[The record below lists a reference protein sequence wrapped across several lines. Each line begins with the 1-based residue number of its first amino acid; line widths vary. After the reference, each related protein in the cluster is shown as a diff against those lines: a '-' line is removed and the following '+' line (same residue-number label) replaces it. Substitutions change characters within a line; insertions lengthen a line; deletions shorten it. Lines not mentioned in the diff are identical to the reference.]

1 LPLACPLTRPM
12 QCCPRRRRGGT
23 QRRRHN
29 GHCHADGLCSAF
41 SKQRQEGATGAIVRG
56 QTRRG
61 ADRACRSLDPRLR
74 PTAARCVCAHA
85 RHPRVAPP
93 PGLDGLKI
101 IPRLPSA
108 AGLVPAATTYDLA
121 NAVPATRSRTP
132 LRPLA
137 LPPAPTPPLR
147 SPAPN
152 PHPGVCCS
160 TVDGCGNTRRE
171 GEHRRKGRTSRK
183 TPAAQGSIIAAPAS
197 VPAPP
202 TTLQQTHAFNGR
214 PSPAAPTH
222 PRLKRHAAQC
232 HGCPNDK
239 PARIPDPP
247 RAVPLDTATAAAIP
261 RPPPPARPRVPTQRP
276 TPTAT
281 AARRRAPAAPSRR
294 RAAPPPPRRRPSA
307 GASNTLPAGTRRR
320 ARPAAGLAP

>member
-1 LPLACPLTRPM
+1 M
-12 QCCPRRRRGGT
+12 QGCPRRRRGGT

-29 GHCHADGLCSAF
+29 GHCHADGLGSAF

-61 ADRACRSLDPRLR
+61 AGRACRSLDHRLR

-93 PGLDGLKI
+93 PGLDGLNR

-108 AGLVPAATTYDLA
+108 PELVPAATTYDLA

-160 TVDGCGNTRRE
+160 TVDGCGNTRRG
-171 GEHRRKGRTSRK
+171 GEHRRKGRTSRR

-202 TTLQQTHAFNGR
+202 TTL
-214 PSPAAPTH
+214 
-222 PRLKRHAAQC
+222 
-232 HGCPNDK
+232 
-239 PARIPDPP
+239 
-247 RAVPLDTATAAAIP
+247 
-261 RPPPPARPRVPTQRP
+261 
-276 TPTAT
+276 
-281 AARRRAPAAPSRR
+281 
-294 RAAPPPPRRRPSA
+294 
-307 GASNTLPAGTRRR
+307 
-320 ARPAAGLAP
+320 